1 LEKNE
6 NLHKVKRCKSG
17 NQEIDMN
24 FPWEEV
30 TWVLLDMD
38 GTLLD
43 KYFDDYFW
51 ETLVP
56 EEYAR
61 RRGLNLAAAKTE
73 VFARYQR
80 EEGTLN
86 WTDIDFW
93 SRELD
98 LDIPALKGSIR
109 HLIEVHPDTEDF
121 LKFLQ
126 KMEKKVAL
134 VTNAHWKTLNLKM
147 NHVGLLGYFD
157 EVISSFDLGTP
168 KEIVS
173 FWEILRERLHFEPR
187 HALLVDDNA
196 EVLVSAQ
203 NYGIHYIFFKAKS
216 SSQLP
221 PNPHPEFP
229 TIESFHELMG

>member
-1 LEKNE
+1 
-6 NLHKVKRCKSG
+6 
-17 NQEIDMN
+17 MN
-24 FPWEEV
+24 FPWDKV

-56 EEYAR
+56 DEYAR
-61 RRGLNLAAAKTE
+61 LRGLDPAAAKQE
-73 VFARYQR
+73 VFARYQK

-93 SRELD
+93 SRELE
-98 LDIPALKGSIR
+98 LDIPALKMSIR

-126 KMEKKVAL
+126 AKKKKVAL
-134 VTNAHWKTLNLKM
+134 VTNAHWKTLHLKM
-147 NHVGLLGYFD
+147 NHVKLLDYFD
-157 EVISSFDLGTP
+157 EVISSFDLGAP
-168 KEIVS
+168 KEEVS
-173 FWEILRERLHFEPR
+173 FWEILRERLHFDSR
-187 HALLVDDNA
+187 HTLLVDDNA
-196 EVLVSAQ
+196 DVLATAK
-203 NYGIHYIFFKAKS
+203 NYGISYIFFKAKS

-221 PNPHPEFP
+221 ANHHPDFP

>member
-1 LEKNE
+1 M
-6 NLHKVKRCKSG
+6 
-17 NQEIDMN
+17 DMN
-24 FPWEEV
+24 FPWDKV

-56 EEYAR
+56 DEYAR
-61 RRGLNLAAAKTE
+61 LRGLDPAAAKQE

-93 SRELD
+93 SRELE
-98 LDIPALKGSIR
+98 LDIPALKMSIR

-126 KMEKKVAL
+126 EMEKKVAL

-147 NHVGLLGYFD
+147 SHVGLLDYFD
-157 EVISSFDLGTP
+157 EVISSFDLGAP
-168 KEIVS
+168 KEEVS
-173 FWEILRERLHFEPR
+173 FWETLRERLHFDAR
-187 HALLVDDNA
+187 QTLLVDDNA
-196 EVLVSAQ
+196 EVLATAQ
-203 NYGIHYIFFKAKS
+203 SYGINYIFFKAKS

-221 PNPHPEFP
+221 ANHHPDFP

>member
-1 LEKNE
+1 M
-6 NLHKVKRCKSG
+6 
-17 NQEIDMN
+17 D
-24 FPWEEV
+24 FPWDHI

-56 EEYAR
+56 EEFGR
-61 RRGLNLAAAKTE
+61 QRGLSLDAAKKE
-73 VFARYQR
+73 VYARYQR

-98 LDIPALKGSIR
+98 LDIPALKVSIR
-109 HLIEVHPDTEDF
+109 HLIEVHPDAEDF
-121 LKFLQ
+121 LKFLRQ
-126 KMEKKVAL
+126 AKKRVAL
-134 VTNAHWKTLNLKM
+134 VTNAHWKTLDLKM

-157 EVISSFDLGTP
+157 EVISSFDLGVP
-168 KEIVS
+168 KEDLR
-173 FWEILRERLHFEPR
+173 FWEILANRLHFDPA
-187 HALLVDDNA
+187 HTLLVDDNA
-196 EVLVSAQ
+196 DVLTTAR
-203 NYGIHYIFFKAKS
+203 NYGLRYLIFKAKS

-221 PNPHPEFP
+221 PEPHPDF
-229 TIESFHELMG
+229 IAVESFHELMG

>member
-1 LEKNE
+1 M
-6 NLHKVKRCKSG
+6 
-17 NQEIDMN
+17 D
-24 FPWEEV
+24 FAWEEIS
-30 TWVLLDMD
+30 WVLLDMD

-43 KYFDDYFW
+43 KHFDDYFW

-56 EEYAR
+56 EEYGR
-61 RRGLNLAAAKTE
+61 RRGLGLAAAQQE

-98 LDIPALKGSIR
+98 LDIPALKESIR

-121 LKFLQ
+121 LIFLRQ
-126 KMEKKVAL
+126 INKQVAL
-134 VTNAHWKTLNLKM
+134 VTNAHYKTLDLKM

-157 EVISSFDLGTP
+157 QVISSFDLGAP
-168 KEIVS
+168 KEELS
-173 FWEILRERLHFEPR
+173 FWETLRSRLHFDPL
-187 HALLVDDNA
+187 HTLLVDDNA
-196 EVLVSAQ
+196 EVLACARA
-203 NYGIHYIFFKAKS
+203 YGIGRLIFKAKS

-221 PNPHPEFP
+221 AHHHPDFA
-229 TIESFHELMG
+229 TIESFHELMGAVTSNQ

>member
-1 LEKNE
+1 MAF
-6 NLHKVKRCKSG
+6 
-17 NQEIDMN
+17 D
-24 FPWEEV
+24 WDDV

-43 KYFDDYFW
+43 KHFDDYFW

-61 RRGLNLAAAKTE
+61 RQGMPLALARDL

-98 LDIPALKGSIR
+98 LDIPALKEGIR

-121 LKFLQ
+121 LKFLRI
-126 KMEKKVAL
+126 KDKRIAL
-134 VTNAHWKTLNLKM
+134 VTNAHYKTLNLKL
-147 NHVGLLGYFD
+147 NHTGLLDYFD
-157 EVISSFDLGTP
+157 AVISSFDLGAP
-168 KEIVS
+168 KEEPG
-173 FWEILRERLHFEPR
+173 FWEILLARLNFDPR
-187 HALLVDDNA
+187 HTLLVDDNA
-196 EVLVSAQ
+196 DALAAARSF
-203 NYGIHYIFFKAKS
+203 GIKYPYFKAKS
-216 SSQLP
+216 SSQLSP
-221 PNPHPEFP
+221 ATHPDFP
-229 TIESFHELMG
+229 SIESFHELMK

>member
-1 LEKNE
+1 
-6 NLHKVKRCKSG
+6 
-17 NQEIDMN
+17 MA
-24 FPWEEV
+24 FPWNDV

-43 KYFDDYFW
+43 KHFDDYFW

-61 RRGLNLAAAKTE
+61 RQGLDLALARDL

-93 SRELD
+93 SRELE
-98 LDIPALKGSIR
+98 LDIPALKEGIR

-121 LKFLQ
+121 LKFLRL
-126 KMEKKVAL
+126 KEKRVAL
-134 VTNAHWKTLNLKM
+134 VTNAHYKTLSLKM
-147 NHVGLLGYFD
+147 NHTGLLGYFD
-157 EVISSFDLGTP
+157 EVISSFDLGNP
-168 KEIVS
+168 KEDIR
-173 FWEILRERLHFEPR
+173 FWEILHDRLGFDPR

-196 EVLVSAQ
+196 DALASARSF
-203 NYGIHYIFFKAKS
+203 GIKYPYFKAKS
-216 SSQLP
+216 SSRQDAES
-221 PNPHPEFP
+221 HPEFP
-229 TIESFHELMG
+229 SIESFYELTE